1 MPRIIRRT
9 LEGRGRMPTTF
20 SLTREF
26 SSCVAVYFE
35 WAGNALSGL
44 GPRKTM
50 FSAEL
55 AVGTQT
61 LSKQA
66 GCSLTWAPRLRL
78 YQPDIMFTAA
88 PLHKEREKR

>member
-1 MPRIIRRT
+1 MPI
-9 LEGRGRMPTTF
+9 PF
-20 SLTREF
+20 SLTGEF

-44 GPRKTM
+44 GPKKTM

-55 AVGTQT
+55 AVGTQS

-66 GCSLTWAPRLRL
+66 GRSLTWAPRLWL

-88 PLHKEREKR
+88 PLYKGGENR